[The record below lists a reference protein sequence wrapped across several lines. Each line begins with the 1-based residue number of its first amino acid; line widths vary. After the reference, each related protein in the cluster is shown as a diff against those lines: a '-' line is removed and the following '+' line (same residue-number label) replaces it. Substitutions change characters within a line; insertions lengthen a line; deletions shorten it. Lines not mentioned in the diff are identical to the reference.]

1 MPDLSALIERL
12 EGAEVMRAFR
22 ERDPNRPSFTTDQPL
37 VHAVEQATK
46 RRRVTLAE
54 AVSFAE
60 GYQAALKALQG
71 SSQEQGEATDNA

>member
-1 MPDLSALIERL
+1 MPDLKEVIARL

-60 GYQAALKALQG
+60 GYQHALSALKPLLEKNDG
-71 SSQEQGEATDNA
+71 

>member
-1 MPDLSALIERL
+1 MPDLKEVIERL

-37 VHAVEQATK
+37 VCAVEQATK

-60 GYQAALKALQG
+60 GYRHALSALKAP
-71 SSQEQGEATDNA
+71 QEREGDG